1 MKALKKLSQ
10 NQLIGALTF
19 VFVVLLGIGLYLA
32 NSPGEVVDDFDSN
45 ETPPLV
51 RIDAGYNA
59 TLSGQ
64 PFYRVDDSDEDF
76 DDSLD
81 VCNEFGSD
89 SYRRGIQNGWYQV
102 VAYEDNMRVED
113 VIFEQIDLE
122 DGDLMVAVLYD
133 SEEQE
138 WKAWPNKIIL
148 DEDGDRVELLDR
160 DMRLKKG
167 TVVSVSSN
175 QNVDYCFD
183 YEEIG
188 SHENIDLRWNLV
200 SRPNFEE
207 VDYRSIWEVAFAKGG
222 DSGVDLERYYSSNDP
237 DDSVDVADLE
247 ADQLYWVYGGEPS
260 VVSGGGDLPE
270 EELVCDTY
278 EIRVTADYSNYT
290 PSDSSQENLETNVA
304 NSLDEQPWLYATYD
318 DVDDFNENLE
328 RLKNEGAVVEG
339 KCAEEEVACT
349 LELRYGV
356 LLSIED
362 TAGNSITDASVVVQ
376 TSDGDEVER
385 YSGVNVPVGD
395 RYQLLPEKEGD
406 YKIIVSKG
414 GFEPINVDVTLV
426 KGECHVETQE
436 LKVVL
441 GENGGGQVE
450 ENKVSVSVI
459 DSETRTP
466 LSGVNVFVSS
476 SQIASNSDFNGELEL
491 SGFNDN
497 ANLIA
502 RFTGYRDERVN
513 VSQAVDGKLVIAM
526 NPVTSCVTTFEG
538 SPGFGDFV
546 GSVALGESEEF
557 GAAAFASID
566 ISNCDFV
573 SDNKEGFF
581 IKTNEMPQAISGMV
595 GNSQVR
601 NVLTYSEDG
610 PGLYS
615 LLWFNYDGLTTN
627 ASTINIRLTQTDGDE
642 IEFTLPL
649 KEFSSDSIDI
659 TAGATEIGNGQAS
672 VALTESENIVLVLEK
687 PRNEEENANIVVQD
701 QYFPSSLAMDYNISI
716 VNDKVVMII
725 NSAEAGEYTV
735 EVEYARSDSQI
746 DLMDN
751 TSKGIYKFEVVE

>member
-89 SYRRGIQNGWYQV
+89 SYRRGVQNGWYQV

-122 DGDLMVAVLYD
+122 EGDLMVAVLYD

-183 YEEIG
+183 YEEVG

-200 SRPNFEE
+200 SRPDFEE
-207 VDYRSIWEVAFAKGG
+207 VDYRSIWEVAFAKSG
-222 DSGVDLERYYSSNDP
+222 DSRVDLERYYSSSDP

-247 ADQLYWVYGGEPS
+247 ADQLYWVYGGKPS

-339 KCAEEEVACT
+339 KCTEEEVACT
-349 LELRYGV
+349 DIVRPGIKLSVRAEDGSLIKNATV
-356 LLSIED
+356 LVTTNGNEADRQVNSDNSGNGTIYTLLD
-362 TAGNSITDASVVVQ
+362 TKDMAGSFNVSVVA
-376 TSDGDEVER
+376 DGYISKDIDLVIEEDDCN
-385 YSGVNVPVGD
+385 NV
-395 RYQLLPEKEGD
+395 
-406 YKIIVSKG
+406 
-414 GFEPINVDVTLV
+414 VTL
-426 KGECHVETQE
+426 EREI
-436 LKVVL
+436 VL
-441 GENGGGQVE
+441 APESNEQ

-466 LSGVNVFVSS
+466 LSGVNVFVES

-502 RFTGYRDERVN
+502 RFTGYRDERVS

-526 NPVTSCVTTFEG
+526 NPVNSCVTTFEG

-627 ASTINIRLTQTDGDE
+627 ASTINIRLTQTNGDE

-687 PRNEEENANIVVQD
+687 PGTGENANVVVQD
-701 QYFPSSLAMDYNISI
+701 QYVPSSLAMDYNISI

-735 EVEYARSDSQI
+735 EVQYARSDSQT
-746 DLMDN
+746 DLMNN
-751 TSKGIYKFEVVE
+751 TSNGIYKFEVVE